1 MLPREH
7 VLLRWETLRRHNI
20 PLGEPLY
27 ARPLDGSGQPR
38 RVLAW
43 AGRKLQPASQ
53 STTAGVHRSHGES
66 GVELWVGQ
74 ATTRSEP
81 RAYLHQPR
89 DDAAAAKPRD
99 ATSDGLG
106 EGSAVDDELLAL
118 AELPLHAPH
127 VFREWGVPAPRGILV
142 HGPAGAGIGARL
154 SRALDAHYVHVSA
167 GDLASR
173 QGAGAEER
181 LAQAFAEA
189 RERTPSVLFIEPSRV
204 RCPRSPCIHCTMVA
218 SLSRKLTSISANL
231 GQSGAGAPRR
241 DSRNLRNRT

>member
-89 DDAAAAKPRD
+89 EDAAAAKPRD

-167 GDLASR
+167 GGLAPHALWHS
-173 QGAGAEER
+173 
-181 LAQAFAEA
+181 
-189 RERTPSVLFIEPSRV
+189 
-204 RCPRSPCIHCTMVA
+204 CPPE
-218 SLSRKLTSISANL
+218 
-231 GQSGAGAPRR
+231 PRR
-241 DSRNLRNRT
+241 ESHPRKPSAHRCFPPRLPPLALPRFPRRRRPRWRRPAPWRGGASSLPSQLTL